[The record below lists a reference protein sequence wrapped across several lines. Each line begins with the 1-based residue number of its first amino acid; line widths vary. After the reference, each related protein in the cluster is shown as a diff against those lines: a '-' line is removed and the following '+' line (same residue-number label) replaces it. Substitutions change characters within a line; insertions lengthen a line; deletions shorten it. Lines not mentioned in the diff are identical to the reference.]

1 MLLCTWLCD
10 KCYLTSVPKTWS
22 QGWTGQERHLAFN
35 LGEGLGLP
43 CREGKP
49 QEDHPWEDTEQAPS
63 VSTWVPAPS
72 SAACTG
78 IPSPVLREDPF
89 PPLFTAPAHPSS
101 IPLSQNSTIYCF
113 LFVSKFNFFNW
124 RIIALQNCVFSAK
137 HQHDSAI
144 PIPPPA
150 RLLQSP
156 SLSFLSPT
164 ANSHW
169 LSILYMVIS
178 TMYFWFNTNV

>member
-49 QEDHPWEDTEQAPS
+49 QEDHRWEDTGQNRHHLCPLGSLPPALPPAQAFL
-63 VSTWVPAPS
+63 ALI
-72 SAACTG
+72 CEK
-78 IPSPVLREDPF
+78 IPFHLSLL
-89 PPLFTAPAHPSS
+89 PLPTPYPYHFHKILPY
-101 IPLSQNSTIYCF
+101 IVFC
-113 LFVSKFNFFNW
+113 LFVSKFIFFNW

-144 PIPPPA
+144 PIPPPQVVTEPQFEFPESYSKFPLA
-150 RLLQSP
+150 VYFIYGNIYYV
-156 SLSFLSPT
+156 FL
-164 ANSHW
+164 
-169 LSILYMVIS
+169 I
-178 TMYFWFNTNV
+178 